1 MDTDVVIS
9 GAGPTGLLLG
19 TELALAGVRV
29 RILERQKKRHDQS
42 RALTLHPRSVEILDL
57 RGIADRF
64 LALGH
69 TVPSWHFA
77 GLSRRL
83 DFSALDTRHGY
94 TLFLEQ
100 ARTERLLEER
110 ARELGIEISYGHE
123 VVSLT
128 QDGDG
133 VDVTGV
139 GPDGDFALRAAYL
152 VGCDGGRSPV
162 RESAGIGFPGSDGTM
177 SAMLGDFAV
186 TDKEAIA
193 AAGQVSLL
201 IVPLTSGL
209 TRFVLT
215 DPKRMRVPA
224 TEPVTFEEFRE
235 ALVDVAGTSF
245 GIAEPHWL
253 SRFGNATRLA
263 ETYRAGRVF
272 LAGDAAHIHFPAA
285 GQGLNTGLQDAMN
298 LGWKLAA
305 DLNGWA
311 PPGLLD
317 TYHGER
323 FPVGELVTDNTQV
336 QTLLLE
342 LTLVPDYQRP
352 VTALRELLDSLLEIP
367 EVNTR
372 LAGLVSA
379 LATSYPSPGADPLVG
394 TRMPDLSLASADRRV
409 SELMH
414 SGKFGYVDFT
424 GDGAAQVADGWE
436 DRVTVATGGDRSWAE
451 DVSEVLV
458 RPDGHIAWVR
468 RENDPPDAAVR
479 EARISAW
486 AGTPERAAMKVR
498 PREAAL

>member
-29 RILERQKKRHDQS
+29 RILERQQTRHEQS
-42 RALTLHPRSVEILDL
+42 RALTLHPRSIEILEL

-64 LALGH
+64 LALGR

-77 GLSRRL
+77 GLPRQL
-83 DFSALDTRHGY
+83 DFSALETRHGY

-110 ARELGIEISYGHE
+110 ARELGVEISYGHE

-128 QDGDG
+128 QNSDG
-133 VDVTGV
+133 VDVEGT
-139 GPDGDFALRAAYL
+139 GPDGEFRLRAAYL
-152 VGCDGGRSPV
+152 VGCDGGRSRV
-162 RESAGIGFPGSDGTM
+162 REAAGIGFPGSDGTM

-186 TDKEAIA
+186 VDQDAIA
-193 AAGQVSLL
+193 EAGRGSVL
-201 IVPLTSGL
+201 IAPLTGGL

-215 DPKRMRVPA
+215 DPERMRVPA
-224 TEPVTFEEFRE
+224 TEPVTFAEFRE
-235 ALVDVAGTSF
+235 ALTDAAGTSF
-245 GIAEPHWL
+245 GVAEPRWL

-263 ETYRAGRVF
+263 ETYRNGRVF

-305 DLNGWA
+305 EINGWA

-317 TYHGER
+317 TYHAER
-323 FPVGELVTDNTQV
+323 HPVGQLVTDNTQA

-352 VTALRELLDSLLEIP
+352 VHALRELLNSLLDIP
-367 EVNTR
+367 EANAR
-372 LAGLVSA
+372 LAGIVSA
-379 LATSYPSPGADPLVG
+379 LSTSYPAPGDPLLG
-394 TRMPDLSLASADRRV
+394 TRMPDLPLGSARV
-409 SELMH
+409 SELVH
-414 SGKFGYVDFT
+414 SGTFGYVDFA
-424 GDGAAQVADGWE
+424 GDGAAQVADAWQN
-436 DRVTVATGGDRSWAE
+436 RITTATSSKDSWTE
-451 DVSEVLV
+451 DVAEVLV

-468 RENDPPDAAVR
+468 RESEPPDAAAR
-479 EARISAW
+479 EAAITAW
-486 AGTPERAAMKVR
+486 AGAAR
-498 PREAAL
+498 

>member
-29 RILERQKKRHDQS
+29 RILERQKRRHGQS
-42 RALTLHPRSVEILDL
+42 RALTLHPRSIEILEL

-64 LALGH
+64 LAQGR

-77 GLSRRL
+77 GLSREL
-83 DFSALDTRHGY
+83 DFSMLDTRHGY

-100 ARTERLLEER
+100 ARTEELLEER
-110 ARELGIEISYGHE
+110 ARELGVEISYGHE
-123 VVSLT
+123 VGSLT
-128 QDGDG
+128 QDEDG
-133 VDVTGV
+133 VEVAGI
-139 GPDGDFALRAAYL
+139 GPDGDFRLRAAYL
-152 VGCDGGRSPV
+152 VGCDGGRSKV

-177 SAMLGDFAV
+177 SSMLGDFAV
-186 TDKEAIA
+186 VDREEIA
-193 AAGQVSLL
+193 AAGRVPVL
-201 IVPLTSGL
+201 IAPLSGGL
-209 TRFVLT
+209 TRLVVT
-215 DPKRMRVPA
+215 SPERMRLPA

-235 ALVDVAGTSF
+235 TLVELAGTSF
-245 GIAEPHWL
+245 GIAEPRWL

-263 ETYRAGRVF
+263 ENYRSVRVF

-305 DLNGWA
+305 EINGWA

-317 TYHGER
+317 TYHAER
-323 FPVGELVTDNTQV
+323 FPVGRLVTDNTQA

-352 VTALRELLDSLLEIP
+352 VAALRGLMDSLLEIP
-367 EVNTR
+367 EVNAR

-379 LATSYPSPGADPLVG
+379 LSTSYPAPDGDPLVG
-394 TRMPDLSLASADRRV
+394 ARMPDRPLGPGGGRV
-409 SELMH
+409 SDLVH
-414 SGKFGYVDFT
+414 SGTFGYV
-424 GDGAAQVADGWE
+424 GDGAAQVAEAWK
-436 DRVTVATGGDRSWAE
+436 DRITVADSRLDNLGEA
-451 DVSEVLV
+451 LI

-468 RENDPPDAAVR
+468 RETDPPDAALR
-479 EARISAW
+479 EAAITAW
-486 AGTPERAAMKVR
+486 AGPPERAAVR
-498 PREAAL
+498 R

>member
-29 RILERQKKRHDQS
+29 RILERQRTRHGQS
-42 RALTLHPRSVEILDL
+42 RALTLHPRSIEILEL

-77 GLSRRL
+77 GLSREL
-83 DFSALDTRHGY
+83 DFSGLDTRHGY

-100 ARTERLLEER
+100 ARTEQLLEER
-110 ARELGIEISYGHE
+110 ARELGVEISYGHE
-123 VVSLT
+123 VVSQT
-128 QDGDG
+128 QNDDG
-133 VDVTGV
+133 VDVAGV
-139 GPDGDFALRAAYL
+139 GPDGDFRLRAAYL
-152 VGCDGGRSPV
+152 VGCDGGRSKV
-162 RESAGIGFPGSDGTM
+162 RESAGIGFPGSDSTM

-186 TDKEAIA
+186 TDKEEIA
-193 AAGQVSLL
+193 AAGQVPVL
-201 IVPLTSGL
+201 IAPLAGGL

-215 DPKRMRVPA
+215 DPERMRIPA
-224 TEPVTFEEFRE
+224 TEPVTLKEFRE
-235 ALVDVAGTSF
+235 ALVELAGTSF

-298 LGWKLAA
+298 LGWKLAGEI
-305 DLNGWA
+305 NGWA

-317 TYHGER
+317 TYHAER
-323 FPVGELVTDNTQV
+323 FPVGELVTDNTQA

-352 VTALRELLDSLLEIP
+352 VIALRGLLDSLLDIP
-367 EVNTR
+367 EVNAR

-379 LATSYPSPGADPLVG
+379 LATSYPAPADDPLVG
-394 TRMPDLSLASADRRV
+394 TRMPDLSLGSPGTRV
-409 SELMH
+409 SELVH

-424 GDGAAQVADGWE
+424 GDCTAQVTDGWKN
-436 DRVTVATGGDRSWAE
+436 RITVATGGDRLWAE

-479 EARISAW
+479 EAGITAW
-486 AGTPERAAMKVR
+486 AGTPERVAVWR
-498 PREAAL
+498 